1 MSCLKSILVSFSLL
15 YGTGLGQ
22 WTSAPHDIAPYI
34 GQVKVKGSRLC
45 LGYFRNYNELV
56 SPASCLAGQSS
67 VEIYRASK
75 TNSQGMMVSED
86 ILKHQYWNETR
97 PFFYNKAVASS
108 YAKCA
113 ADFPEIQISSFG
125 ASREDK
131 RDYSVVRLT
140 NNGKLETR
148 AFKRVSDKKC
158 LKYHTKHESVNVGLG
173 EPNFS
178 KDLFCLIEQD
188 YPKKNSLGK
197 SDLGA
202 PAFTGEQ
209 SDVTVAGIYTAKLIR
224 KKRTIFFFTKVA
236 DI

>member
-1 MSCLKSILVSFSLL
+1 MDFS
-15 YGTGLGQ
+15 
-22 WTSAPHDIAPYI
+22 PHDIVPYI
-34 GQVKVKGSRLC
+34 GQVKVKGSRPC
-45 LGYFRNYNELV
+45 LGYFRTCDGFV
-56 SPASCLAGQSS
+56 TPASCLGGRLS
-67 VEIYRASK
+67 VGIYKVGKR
-75 TNSQGMMVSED
+75 NSQKTKIFTD
-86 ILKHQYWNETR
+86 IHYHESWNEER
-97 PFFYNKAVASS
+97 PFFYDKAIAFS

-125 ASREDK
+125 ASRKDK

-158 LKYHTKHESVNVGLG
+158 LKYHTYHESVNVGLG

-178 KDLFCLIEQD
+178 KDLFCLTEKSA
-188 YPKKNSLGK
+188 PKKNSLGK

-202 PAFTGEQ
+202 PAFTGKQ
-209 SDVTVAGIYTAKLIR
+209 SDVTVAGIYTAKLR
-224 KKRTIFFFTKVA
+224 REKRTIFFFTKVA